1 MFKYIKINLK
11 CIGKTRY
18 CHGNYY
24 NEKIYTN
31 YLKEIGKNHFRDFN
45 ICFNDNPKTSLNK
58 HLVKHVLNNNDNQK
72 NNKYA
77 PEDIV
82 NIFHNGND

>member
-1 MFKYIKINLK
+1 MNLK
-11 CIGKTRY
+11 CIRKTRY
-18 CHGNYY
+18 CHGNYC
-24 NEKIYTN
+24 NEKIYTK

-45 ICFNDNPKTSLNK
+45 IGFNDHSKTNLNK
-58 HLVKHVLNNNDNQK
+58 DLKHVLNENVKQK